1 MTPAD
6 LNAFLLR
13 ALRRKSPQ
21 TESELVLAAQNVFQR
36 DCNTS
41 DVQER
46 LRDLDHKGFVTGEN
60 DGITE
65 TTWALTA
72 KGQHKAKTL

>member
-1 MTPAD
+1 MTAAD

-21 TESELVLAAQNVFQR
+21 TESELVLAAQNVFQTECR
-36 DCNTS
+36 TS

-46 LRDLDHKGFVTGEN
+46 LCDLDNKGYVTGES

>member
-21 TESELVLAAQNVFQR
+21 TESELVLAAQNVFR
-36 DCNTS
+36 AACRTS

-46 LRDLDHKGFVTGEN
+46 LRDLDSKGYVTGVS

-65 TTWALTA
+65 TTWDLTD
-72 KGQHKAKTL
+72 KGHHKAKTL

>member
-1 MTPAD
+1 MTAAD

-21 TESELVLAAQNVFQR
+21 TESELVLAAQNVFQTECR
-36 DCNTS
+36 TS

-46 LRDLDHKGFVTGEN
+46 LRDLDNKGYVTGES